1 METQHWVMLAVILAV
16 GYVIGRLWSTPAQ
29 LVGLP

>member
-1 METQHWVMLAVILAV
+1 MNMGHWVMLAVILVV
-16 GYVIGRLWSTPAQ
+16 GYALGRVWPAPAQ

>member
-1 METQHWVMLAVILAV
+1 MKPMHFLFLLVILAA
-16 GYVIGRLWSTPAQ
+16 GYVAGRMWAAPAQ

>member
-1 METQHWVMLAVILAV
+1 MEGQHWVMLLIILAV
-16 GYVIGRLWSTPAQ
+16 GYVIGRLWAAPAQ

>member
-1 METQHWVMLAVILAV
+1 METQHWVMLLVILAA
-16 GYVIGRLWSTPAQ
+16 GYVIGRLWSTPAN